1 MPDTPLPNN
10 PYARPIHATRPE
22 GQMLQGEYYGE
33 RAKDKSLAGHHGR
46 QVSSASRFVGRAIA
60 VPVDMDA
67 PPAPKTT
74 RKRKA
79 ATPSPDAS
87 SPSNEQPAVLTV
99 PPDEQLEPNGQPLA
113 ITEDD
118 LFG

>member
-1 MPDTPLPNN
+1 MPDSKPNN
-10 PYARPIHATRPE
+10 PYARPVNATRSE
-22 GQMLQGEYYGE
+22 GQMLVGEFYGT
-33 RAKDKSLAGHHGR
+33 RANDKQLAGLRGR
-46 QVSSASRFVGRAIA
+46 QVAPASRFAGRAVA

-67 PPAPKTT
+67 PKPKPT

-79 ATPSPDAS
+79 TTLNTDAT
-87 SPSNEQPAVLTV
+87 SPSDDNTGVAP
-99 PPDEQLEPNGQPLA
+99 A

>member
-1 MPDTPLPNN
+1 MPEPKPNN
-10 PYARPIHATRPE
+10 PYERPIHATRPE
-22 GQMLQGEYYGE
+22 GQMLVGEFYGA
-33 RAKDKSLAGHHGR
+33 RATDKTLAGHGGR
-46 QVSSASRFVGRAIA
+46 QVAPASRYVGQAIA

-67 PPAPKTT
+67 PKPQPT

-79 ATPSPDAS
+79 ATPSPDAT
-87 SPSNEQPAVLTV
+87 SPS
-99 PPDEQLEPNGQPLA
+99 DEQSLTTVVSP

>member
-1 MPDTPLPNN
+1 MSEIVRPNN

-33 RAKDKSLAGHHGR
+33 HATDKTLAGHHGR
-46 QVSSASRFVGRAIA
+46 KVSPANRFVGNATA

-67 PPAPKTT
+67 VVVPTKSKERKVRERQAAAPTSPKTD
-74 RKRKA
+74 
-79 ATPSPDAS
+79 AT
-87 SPSNEQPAVLTV
+87 SPS
-99 PPDEQLEPNGQPLA
+99 DEQVPS